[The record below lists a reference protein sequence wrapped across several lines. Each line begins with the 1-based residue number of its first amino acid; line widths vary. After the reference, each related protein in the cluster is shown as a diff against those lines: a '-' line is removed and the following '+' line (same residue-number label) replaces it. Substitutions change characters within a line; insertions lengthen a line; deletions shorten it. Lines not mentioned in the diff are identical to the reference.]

1 MFERDFTYKDLER
14 VETEMANMYVA
25 LANIYRNK
33 SYIWKISRTLDK
45 LKNLNFSSKERY
57 IIDRFESKYVKHMDR
72 TYEVFNFLQKF
83 TEKEDFKILSDTA
96 RSLINEIERYL
107 LVLK

>member
-33 SYIWKISRTLDK
+33 SYI
-45 LKNLNFSSKERY
+45 
-57 IIDRFESKYVKHMDR
+57 
-72 TYEVFNFLQKF
+72 
-83 TEKEDFKILSDTA
+83 
-96 RSLINEIERYL
+96 
-107 LVLK
+107 

>member
-1 MFERDFTYKDLER
+1 
-14 VETEMANMYVA
+14 
-25 LANIYRNK
+25 
-33 SYIWKISRTLDK
+33 
-45 LKNLNFSSKERY
+45 
-57 IIDRFESKYVKHMDR
+57 MDR

-107 LVLK
+107 LVLKQDNIYSANRTAFKTTIIRYIKSIKILKI